1 MSNRSLLEESLNSL
15 CANPESYREVST
27 TWQSVVISTPVE
39 LLTGRQWR
47 WLSQISGMMGLFRAT
62 NVIRLQS
69 ARRTLAAT
77 VLPESLNHTLDRG
90 SALIQLGL
98 IEEALSTLNSE
109 MGDLIAPNIR
119 DLHIQRRF
127 VTLLLGQTSQG
138 SSPEINDGFLAT
150 LRGIVGGKRV
160 GIIGNSQ
167 DLVNVAAD
175 ADIEVLVRLNAFKL
189 LDRDAQ
195 LDCANVPVVIYLNS
209 TQSVRLANE
218 LGSKSPAS
226 AALVSRASL
235 IAVRSKHPGL
245 VGRTIF
251 RSTARPPIHDHG
263 PVIGSRA
270 VFDCLLAGAEKV
282 KLFGFDF
289 NQSSLIGEL
298 PWEMCRKLGDQGML
312 NQFEFMHRL
321 WSTGLLEADPVGT
334 TVLELGADR
343 YAALL
348 EDRYGDWSV
357 RA

>member
-1 MSNRSLLEESLNSL
+1 
-15 CANPESYREVST
+15 
-27 TWQSVVISTPVE
+27 
-39 LLTGRQWR
+39 
-47 WLSQISGMMGLFRAT
+47 
-62 NVIRLQS
+62 
-69 ARRTLAAT
+69 
-77 VLPESLNHTLDRG
+77 
-90 SALIQLGL
+90 
-98 IEEALSTLNSE
+98 
-109 MGDLIAPNIR
+109 
-119 DLHIQRRF
+119 
-127 VTLLLGQTSQG
+127 
-138 SSPEINDGFLAT
+138 T

-167 DLVNVAAD
+167 DLVRVAAD

-195 LDCANVPVVIYLNS
+195 LGSANVPVVVYMNS
-209 TQSVRLANE
+209 TQSVRLAHE

-226 AALVSRASL
+226 AALMSCASL
-235 IAVRSKHPGL
+235 IAVRGGHPQL
-245 VGRTIF
+245 VGGTICHPL
-251 RSTARPPIHDHG
+251 SRPPIHDHG
-263 PVIGSRA
+263 PVIGSQA

-334 TVLELGADR
+334 AVLELGADR